1 MKKSFFIIVFVLTLA
16 FSYIGCYAQQQKSLT
31 TKEIIQLCDK
41 ATKLMKEEQY
51 EKSLIESRLALRF
64 AITTKNNELIAKIYN
79 VIGANFDGLSESDKA
94 FFYYNKGLT
103 YAKKTPND
111 ELKNWLYNNLG
122 NIYCFDKK
130 QYKTGIYYYKKSLAY
145 SKKTKNT
152 EQVLFTKL
160 NITWAYFD
168 IGQYESGYP
177 YLKFINEK
185 YHQKSDESTVV
196 ALNMLNGM
204 YYNYKND
211 IKKAT
216 FFFEKAIHLGNNG
229 EEKSDLSFTHHEYSK
244 FLFKNGFYKKAY
256 ENLIAFNTI
265 TTELNNEEK
274 IKKAKVAG
282 INLELDE
289 YKREIEKIE
298 TEYKT
303 KEEILLR
310 EQSMNKKIVVV
321 IFSLFI
327 ASIILFYFFFQNS
340 RLKQKNRLNSIRSK
354 IQQNVIN
361 ASITGQEMERKKIAT
376 FLHDNISALLSS
388 AGLHLNVF
396 TLKNQTP
403 SEEISKTIAILGEAH
418 DKVRDLSHELLPT
431 LLARFGL
438 FYALQDLCEKNS
450 NSSISFEYKST
461 IDTKKR
467 YHEEFEMK
475 IYFIITELLNN
486 IIKHSKASVAKVIIE
501 EYGNVIQ
508 IQVHDNGKGFDTNK
522 FNIIEG
528 FGLNQIRARIYAMKG
543 DLKVNSKIESGTVIA
558 FDVPVSNK

>member
-1 MKKSFFIIVFVLTLA
+1 MSKNSFFIVFFLILP
-16 FSYIGCYAQQQKSLT
+16 FFYSSSYAQPKRLSN
-31 TKEIIQLCDK
+31 KEITQLCDK

-79 VIGANFDGLSESDKA
+79 IIGANFDGLAESDKA
-94 FFYYNKGLT
+94 FFYYNKGLV
-103 YAKKTPND
+103 YANKTPND

-130 QYKTGIYYYKKSLAY
+130 QYITGIYYYKKSLAY
-145 SKKTKNT
+145 SKKRKDT

-168 IGQYESGYP
+168 IGQFESGYP

-185 YHQKSDESTVV
+185 YHQSRDESTVV

-211 IKKAT
+211 TKKAI
-216 FFFEKAIHLGNNG
+216 FFFEKAIRMGNNG
-229 EEKSDLSFTHHEYSK
+229 NEKSDLSFAHHEYSK
-244 FLFKNGFYKKAY
+244 FLLKNGFYKKAY
-256 ENLIAFNTI
+256 ENLELFNTI

-274 IKKAKVAG
+274 LKKAKVAG

-298 TEYKT
+298 LEYKT
-303 KEEILLR
+303 KEEILLQ

-321 IFSLFI
+321 VFSLFI

-361 ASITGQEMERKKIAT
+361 ASITGQEMERKKIAN

-403 SEEISKTIAILGEAH
+403 CEEISKTIAILEEAH
-418 DKVRDLSHELLPT
+418 DKVRDLSHELLPS

-450 NSSISFEYKST
+450 NSSIAFEYESS

-501 EYGNVIQ
+501 EYGNLIQ

-543 DLKVNSKIESGTVIA
+543 SLTVNSKIESGTVID
-558 FDVPVSNK
+558 FEVPVFNK

>member
-1 MKKSFFIIVFVLTLA
+1 MSKNSFLITLLLSFSFFCIPTFAQEKTL
-16 FSYIGCYAQQQKSLT
+16 STRKITMLYN
-31 TKEIIQLCDK
+31 E
-41 ATKLMKEEQY
+41 ATLLMKDEQY
-51 EKSLIESRLALRF
+51 EKSLIQSRLALRY
-64 AITTKNNELIAKIYN
+64 AIKGKNNELTAKIYN
-79 VIGANFDGLSESDKA
+79 TIGANFDGLSESDKA
-94 FFYYNKGLT
+94 FFYYNKGLV
-103 YAKKTPND
+103 YASKTSNN

-152 EQVLFTKL
+152 EQVFFTKL

-168 IGQYESGYP
+168 INQFESGYP

-185 YHQKSDESTVV
+185 YTKNRDESTVV

-211 IKKAT
+211 IKKAI
-216 FFFEKAIHLGNNG
+216 FFFEKAISLGNKG
-229 EEKSDLSFTHHEYSK
+229 DEKSDLSFAHHEYSK
-244 FLFKNGFYKKAY
+244 FLLKNGLYKKAY
-256 ENLIAFNTI
+256 ENLAHFNAI

-274 IKKAKVAG
+274 LKKAKVAG
-282 INLELDE
+282 INLEIDE

-321 IFSLFI
+321 VFSLFI

-361 ASITGQEMERKKIAT
+361 ASITGQEIERKKIAT

-403 SEEISKTIAILGEAH
+403 CEEISKTIAILEEAH
-418 DKVRDLSHELLPT
+418 DKIRDLSHELLPS

-450 NSSISFEYKST
+450 NSSITFEYKST

-467 YHEEFEMK
+467 YQEEFEMK

-486 IIKHSKASVAKVIIE
+486 IIKHSKASAAKVIIE
-501 EYGNVIQ
+501 EYGNLIQ
-508 IQVHDNGKGFDTNK
+508 VQVHDNGKGFDTNK

-543 DLKVNSKIESGTVIA
+543 DLTVNSKIESGTVIA
-558 FDVPVSNK
+558 FEVPVSNK

>member
-1 MKKSFFIIVFVLTLA
+1 MSKNSFLATLLISLSFFCINTFAQEKILSTRKITMLYNEATL
-16 FSYIGCYAQQQKSLT
+16 
-31 TKEIIQLCDK
+31 
-41 ATKLMKEEQY
+41 LMKDEQY
-51 EKSLIESRLALRF
+51 EKSLIQSRLALRY
-64 AITTKNNELIAKIYN
+64 AIKGKNNELTAKIYN
-79 VIGANFDGLSESDKA
+79 IIGANFDGLSESDKA
-94 FFYYNKGLT
+94 FFYYNKGLI
-103 YAKKTPND
+103 YASKTSND

-152 EQVLFTKL
+152 EQVFFTKL

-168 IGQYESGYP
+168 INQFESGYP

-185 YHQKSDESTVV
+185 YTKNRDESTVV

-204 YYNYKND
+204 YYNYKNNL
-211 IKKAT
+211 KKTT
-216 FFFEKAIHLGNNG
+216 FFFEKAINLGNKG
-229 EEKSDLSFTHHEYSK
+229 DEKSDLSFAHHEYSK
-244 FLFKNGFYKKAY
+244 FLLKNGFYKKAY
-256 ENLIAFNTI
+256 ENLAKFNII

-274 IKKAKVAG
+274 LKKAKVAG
-282 INLELDE
+282 INLEIDE

-298 TEYKT
+298 TEYRT

-321 IFSLFI
+321 VFSLFI

-361 ASITGQEMERKKIAT
+361 ASVTGQEMERKKIAT

-396 TLKNQTP
+396 TLKNLTP
-403 SEEISKTIAILGEAH
+403 CEEISKTIAILEEAH
-418 DKVRDLSHELLPT
+418 DKVRDLSHELLPS

-467 YHEEFEMK
+467 YPEEFEMK

-486 IIKHSKASVAKVIIE
+486 IIKHSKAAVAKVIIE

-508 IQVHDNGKGFDTNK
+508 VQVHDNGKGFDTNK

-543 DLKVNSKIESGTVIA
+543 DLTVNSKIESGTIIA
-558 FDVPVSNK
+558 FEVPVSKK

>member
-1 MKKSFFIIVFVLTLA
+1 MSKNSFLATLLISLSFFCINTFAQEKILSTRKITMLYNEATL
-16 FSYIGCYAQQQKSLT
+16 
-31 TKEIIQLCDK
+31 
-41 ATKLMKEEQY
+41 LMKDEQY
-51 EKSLIESRLALRF
+51 EKSLIQSRLALRY
-64 AITTKNNELIAKIYN
+64 AIKGKNNELTAKIYN
-79 VIGANFDGLSESDKA
+79 IIGANFDGLSESDKA
-94 FFYYNKGLT
+94 FFYYNKGLI
-103 YAKKTPND
+103 YASKTSND

-152 EQVLFTKL
+152 EQVFFTKL

-168 IGQYESGYP
+168 INQFESGYP

-185 YHQKSDESTVV
+185 YTKNRDESTVV

-204 YYNYKND
+204 YYNYKNNL
-211 IKKAT
+211 KKAT
-216 FFFEKAIHLGNNG
+216 FFFEKAINLGNKG
-229 EEKSDLSFTHHEYSK
+229 DEKSDLSFAHHEYSK
-244 FLFKNGFYKKAY
+244 FLLKNRFYKKAY
-256 ENLIAFNTI
+256 ENLAKFNII

-274 IKKAKVAG
+274 LKKAKVAG
-282 INLELDE
+282 INLEIDE

-298 TEYKT
+298 TEYRT

-321 IFSLFI
+321 VFSLFI

-361 ASITGQEMERKKIAT
+361 ASVTGQEMERKKIAT

-396 TLKNQTP
+396 TLKNLTP
-403 SEEISKTIAILGEAH
+403 CEEISKTIAILEEAH
-418 DKVRDLSHELLPT
+418 DKVRDLSHELLPS

-467 YHEEFEMK
+467 YPEEFEMK

-486 IIKHSKASVAKVIIE
+486 IIKHSKAAVAKVIIE

-508 IQVHDNGKGFDTNK
+508 VQVHDNGKGFDTNK

-543 DLKVNSKIESGTVIA
+543 DLTVNSKIESGTIIA
-558 FDVPVSNK
+558 FEVPVSKK

>member
-1 MKKSFFIIVFVLTLA
+1 
-16 FSYIGCYAQQQKSLT
+16 
-31 TKEIIQLCDK
+31 
-41 ATKLMKEEQY
+41 
-51 EKSLIESRLALRF
+51 
-64 AITTKNNELIAKIYN
+64 
-79 VIGANFDGLSESDKA
+79 
-94 FFYYNKGLT
+94 
-103 YAKKTPND
+103 
-111 ELKNWLYNNLG
+111 
-122 NIYCFDKK
+122 
-130 QYKTGIYYYKKSLAY
+130 
-145 SKKTKNT
+145 
-152 EQVLFTKL
+152 
-160 NITWAYFD
+160 
-168 IGQYESGYP
+168 
-177 YLKFINEK
+177 
-185 YHQKSDESTVV
+185 
-196 ALNMLNGM
+196 MLNGM
-204 YYNYKND
+204 YYNYKNNL
-211 IKKAT
+211 KKAT
-216 FFFEKAIHLGNNG
+216 FFFEKAINLGNKG
-229 EEKSDLSFTHHEYSK
+229 DEKSDLSFAHHEYSK
-244 FLFKNGFYKKAY
+244 FLLKNGFYKKAY
-256 ENLIAFNTI
+256 ENLAKFNII

-274 IKKAKVAG
+274 LKKAKVAG
-282 INLELDE
+282 INLEIDE

-298 TEYKT
+298 TEYRT

-321 IFSLFI
+321 VFSLFI

-361 ASITGQEMERKKIAT
+361 ASVTGQEMERKKIAT

-396 TLKNQTP
+396 TLKNLTP
-403 SEEISKTIAILGEAH
+403 CEEISKTIAILEEAH
-418 DKVRDLSHELLPT
+418 DKVRDLSHELLPS

-467 YHEEFEMK
+467 YPEEFEMK

-486 IIKHSKASVAKVIIE
+486 IIKHSKAAVAKVIIE

-508 IQVHDNGKGFDTNK
+508 VQVHDNGKGFDTNK

-543 DLKVNSKIESGTVIA
+543 DLTVNSKIESGTIIA
-558 FDVPVSNK
+558 FEVPVSKK